1 MPVNTEQWG
10 AEIGSFN
17 GCSLHLNVKLHLH
30 LLNLLF
36 SMFLVSFCIIAI
48 TACYITKLQIFL
60 YLTTVFLCDF
70 LAFLSTSISYC
81 NFSHFPKSIFI
92 KRSFANFLYKTLFI
106 DVVYSTYFLH
116 ILLLQH

>member
-36 SMFLVSFCIIAI
+36 SV
-48 TACYITKLQIFL
+48 
-60 YLTTVFLCDF
+60 
-70 LAFLSTSISYC
+70 
-81 NFSHFPKSIFI
+81 PGE
-92 KRSFANFLYKTLFI
+92 
-106 DVVYSTYFLH
+106 FLH
-116 ILLLQH
+116 HCNNCLLYH